1 MNFAPLLLASLKS
14 HFNGGH
20 VAGPAEQRRNS
31 ATLRGGILM
40 QSLKV
45 LMMLCLFSLIATY
58 ELISPAPR
66 MELAAS
72 GGQLKKESKAAYD
85 VMVAYGKYYREELH
99 KNTKASLE
107 LFDKQ
112 FQDLGNLIRE
122 ARMQAREKFAKTV
135 NEWGSQREIVDE
147 KLREMKA
154 SWVAAWEATKK
165 QIGARMEDLRKLF
178 NPPSSANS

>member
-1 MNFAPLLLASLKS
+1 MNFARRLRVSLKKP
-14 HFNGGH
+14 FNGEH
-20 VAGPAEQRRNS
+20 LAGPAEQRRNS
-31 ATLRGGILM
+31 ATLRGGISM

-58 ELISPAPR
+58 ELISPAAR

-85 VMVAYGKYYREELH
+85 AMAAYGKSYREELH
-99 KNTKASLE
+99 KNAKASLE

-122 ARMQAREKFAKTV
+122 SRMQAREKFAKTV
-135 NEWGSQREIVDE
+135 NEWRSQGEIVDE

-165 QIGARMEDLRKLF
+165 QIGARMEDLRKLY
-178 NPPSSANS
+178 NPPNSADS